1 MPVKNRRRYFD
12 SVVTPVA
19 FLGSGHRTIHH
30 IDLHARGMKLFMIG
44 MESCDQLHWNMV
56 WGVLFYFLSPDLFD
70 RRLFVNTDCFTGQSP
85 GIWHDADHLYAG
97 GLRMCMGEGH
107 IQPVLLRGGQAIG

>member
-1 MPVKNRRRYFD
+1 MPVNDRLRYFD

-44 MESCDQLHWNMV
+44 MESCIQLH
-56 WGVLFYFLSPDLFD
+56 G
-70 RRLFVNTDCFTGQSP
+70 R
-85 GIWHDADHLYAG
+85 
-97 GLRMCMGEGH
+97 RMCMGEGQ
-107 IQPVLLRGGQAIG
+107 IQAVLLSGGQAIG